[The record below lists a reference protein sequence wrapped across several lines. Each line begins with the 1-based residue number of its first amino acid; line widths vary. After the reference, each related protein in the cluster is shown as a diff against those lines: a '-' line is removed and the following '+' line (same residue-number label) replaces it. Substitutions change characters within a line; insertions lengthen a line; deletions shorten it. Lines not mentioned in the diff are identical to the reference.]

1 MTDAREIDRI
11 VGAALD
17 EDAPWGDLTSET
29 LIPVDAIATA
39 ELVAREGGVLS
50 GAAVFAAAFRLVDPA
65 IAVQPIVADG
75 EEFAAGD
82 VLARVSGPARGI
94 LRAERVGLN
103 LVQRMSGIA
112 TLTARYVAAVAG
124 TRARIVDTRKTT
136 PGLRSL
142 ERQAVRDGGGRNHR
156 RSLSDA
162 VMAKDNHLAVITAGG
177 RDLADAL
184 REARE
189 RMPHT
194 AHLEVEVD
202 RLDQVE
208 AVLAGGA
215 DTVMLDNFTPDELR
229 AGVELIAGRA
239 VVEASGGVSLDT
251 VAAIAATGVDVI
263 SVGALTHS
271 ARSLDLGLDVVVE
284 RRLRGIRDLPRS
296 RGDDPGAPRGARG
309 DVALPHRCV
318 RQPVES
324 ARPRRRGG
332 ARASRQRAPRSPR
345 SSDAGPAT

>member
-1 MTDAREIDRI
+1 MTEAREIDRI
-11 VGAALD
+11 VTMALD

-29 LIPVDAIATA
+29 LIPKRATATA
-39 ELVAREGGVLS
+39 ELVAREPGVLS
-50 GAAVFAAAFRLVDPA
+50 GIEVFAAAFRLVDPA
-65 IAVQPIVADG
+65 IVVEPLAADG
-75 EEFAAGD
+75 EAFAAGQS
-82 VLARVSGPARGI
+82 LARVSGSARGI

-103 LVQRMSGIA
+103 LLQRMSGIA
-112 TLTARYVAAVAG
+112 TLTARYVAAASG

-162 VMAKDNHLAVITAGG
+162 IMAKDNHLAVLTAGG
-177 RDLADAL
+177 ADLATAL

-202 RLDQVE
+202 RVDQID

-215 DTVMLDNFTPDELR
+215 DTIMLDNFTTDELR
-229 AGVELIAGRA
+229 KGVARIAGRA

-271 ARSLDLGLDVVVE
+271 VRSLDLGLDVVVE
-284 RRLRGIRDLPRS
+284 APA
-296 RGDDPGAPRGARG
+296 GAAASSGA
-309 DVALPHRCV
+309 AA
-318 RQPVES
+318 S
-324 ARPRRRGG
+324 AAATTASSTAGRP
-332 ARASRQRAPRSPR
+332 
-345 SSDAGPAT
+345 